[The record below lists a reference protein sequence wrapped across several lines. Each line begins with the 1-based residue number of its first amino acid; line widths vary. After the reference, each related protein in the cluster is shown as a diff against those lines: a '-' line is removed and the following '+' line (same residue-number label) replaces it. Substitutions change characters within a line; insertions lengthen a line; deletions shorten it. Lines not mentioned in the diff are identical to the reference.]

1 MEWSPTS
8 VFEEPDGSGQRSPGY
23 DDVDGGGFAAPVASY
38 FAAAADEGFGMKKIG
53 NEICDILMDPGE
65 KRRAGIGLV
74 GRLLNRKYR
83 RSRAAK
89 VEAQMEDIG
98 IHR

>member
-1 MEWSPTS
+1 MAEWSPTS
-8 VFEEPDGSGQRSPGY
+8 VFDEPDGGQISPGY
-23 DDVDGGGFAAPVASY
+23 DDIDGTGFAAAATSY
-38 FAAAADEGFGMKKIG
+38 FAAVDEGFGMKHIG
-53 NEICDILMDPGE
+53 TEIYDILMDPGE

-98 IHR
+98 IRR